1 MLGPDNLSYGR
12 VVQLRAARAAAPLRR
27 LQRRWTARLGERAA
41 RAVAPP
47 PPPDTVTAPPPA
59 VVNEPAELDED
70 GCRICMAADLS
81 VRLTACGHGLCVG
94 CLATLERNAAR
105 VVRYARLQ
113 ACLSA

>member
-1 MLGPDNLSYGR
+1 MRPPAHTHRTRRL
-12 VVQLRAARAAAPLRR
+12 QLRAARAAAPLRR
-27 LQRRWTARLGERAA
+27 LQRRWSARLGERAA

-70 GCRICMAADLS
+70 GCRICMDAALG

-94 CLATLERNAAR
+94 CLATLERNAVR
-105 VVRYARLQ
+105 VVR
-113 ACLSA
+113 SA